1 MSDKQIQQIERQ
13 IDEQISKINRA
24 HNFTIIFT
32 VVIIIFFVGY
42 MGYLSTLTSQL
53 KSDDL
58 ADELAYK
65 IEEELPKIR
74 EELSKSLVADAD
86 KKINDGIDG
95 LLAEVPKSRIW
106 FEGYAKETIEKQT
119 VVIDQAFGE
128 LFKNSIQQGRAEIL
142 PILEHVNNTN
152 SQHELEEVVFEILH
166 NQLNQPEVLADV
178 NDYGDVLLNV
188 ADKLEHLRKNEGL
201 TKSEERERLLLV
213 ALREIS
219 IRSDQELEKN
229 PVKLVK

>member
-13 IDEQISKINRA
+13 IDDQIAKINRSQ
-24 HNFTIIFT
+24 NFTIGFT

-42 MGYLSTLTSQL
+42 MGWLSTLTNQL

-58 ADELAYK
+58 VDTLVGT
-65 IEEELPKIR
+65 IEGKLPQYR
-74 EELSKSLVADAD
+74 EDLGKSLVADAD

-95 LLAEVPKSRIW
+95 LLAEVPKSRVW
-106 FEGYAKETIEKQT
+106 FEGYAKETIKKQT

-128 LFKNSIQQGRAEIL
+128 LFKTSIQQGRVEML
-142 PILEHVNNTN
+142 PVLEHVTN
-152 SQHELEEVVFEILH
+152 ASSQQELEDAFYKILH
-166 NQLNQPEVLADV
+166 EHVNQPEVMANV
-178 NDYGDVLLNV
+178 NDYGDVLLGV
-188 ADKLEHLRKNEGL
+188 ADKIEHLRKNEGL
-201 TKSEERERLLLV
+201 TKAEDRERLLLV

-229 PVKLVK
+229 PIKVTK